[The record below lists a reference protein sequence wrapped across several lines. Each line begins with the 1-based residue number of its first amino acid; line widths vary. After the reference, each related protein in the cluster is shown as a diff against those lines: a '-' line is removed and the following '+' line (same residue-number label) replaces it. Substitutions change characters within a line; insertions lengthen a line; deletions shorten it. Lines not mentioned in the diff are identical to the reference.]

1 MPAFTVG
8 RISAW
13 MIKSKYFIEI
23 SMLIERSLWPEVVWP
38 NWTKYQHL
46 GKKNSLGHLLDIEY
60 LKLGDILIYLFI
72 HFGWFFSNHLVTV
85 ILKWRVPLPFLEKFC
100 LFRFLF
106 DKISVEFLIL
116 LLIRIR
122 RRPKDSRWRIKRW
135 GGFEPI
141 PFNWV
146 SDACHSQALCWCVS
160 DHRKIKLRP

>member
-1 MPAFTVG
+1 
-8 RISAW
+8 
-13 MIKSKYFIEI
+13 MIKSKYFIDI

-38 NWTKYQHL
+38 NWAKYQHL
-46 GKKNSLGHLLDIEY
+46 GKNSSLGQFFWMRGF
-60 LKLGDILIYLFI
+60 KLGRYSGQNFI
-72 HFGWFFSNHLVTV
+72 QFGRIFSNHLVTV

-116 LLIRIR
+116 HHIRIR

-146 SDACHSQALCWCVS
+146 CDACHPELFVTA
-160 DHRKIKLRP
+160 HHKIKLRVQA